1 MNNFD
6 CSVEI
11 KQQSLSL
18 PSSSSSSF
26 DKYHD
31 QSNIKDESEDLFKIA
46 RQKKFN
52 LIIPSEH
59 EEPNKKFRLLRK
71 AFAIVC
77 RSNMTRMQCNYR
89 VTNSDRAWNAF
100 LKKGQFIEFGEF
112 RSVTSRAGTRRSKN
126 IQDEHQQTSTTSST
140 QNQHFTLPKTSLIA
154 EQIAQDIMI
163 DIKISIEN
171 AMELANSQISAA
183 SQHEKNALLNTL
195 QSLHLLVQQSI
206 AQY

>member
-31 QSNIKDESEDLFKIA
+31 QSNIKDESEG
-46 RQKKFN
+46 
-52 LIIPSEH
+52 
-59 EEPNKKFRLLRK
+59 
-71 AFAIVC
+71 
-77 RSNMTRMQCNYR
+77 MQCNYR

-183 SQHEKNALLNTL
+183 SQHEKNA
-195 QSLHLLVQQSI
+195 
-206 AQY
+206 